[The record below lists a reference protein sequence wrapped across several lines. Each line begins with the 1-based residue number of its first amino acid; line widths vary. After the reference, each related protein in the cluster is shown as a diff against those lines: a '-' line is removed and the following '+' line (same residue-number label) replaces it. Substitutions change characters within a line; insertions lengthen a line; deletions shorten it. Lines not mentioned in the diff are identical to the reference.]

1 MRVLQRDGD
10 RQQHEHC
17 FFTSENKLRS
27 EVSASNGSLMQAVLS
42 HFALQYIKSRQGEEI
57 PGSEG

>member
-17 FFTSENKLRS
+17 FFVSKTKLRS
-27 EVSASNGSLMQAVLS
+27 EVSASNSSLMQTALS
-42 HFALQYIKSRQGEEI
+42 HFALQYIKSRQGEEM